1 MEAKIKELLA
11 EKEAEHKAL
20 VLAALARQE
29 KLLRQ
34 EATET
39 LAARGEELQRAEAAR
54 LMTKD
59 SNYAALEAMLKSK
72 EAEYAALEA
81 MVNAREAEQVKLL
94 QQQLQQRAA
103 EAETKLESTLKL
115 IDQECAT
122 EREAALA
129 AQASKLEAE
138 NRAATEKLL
147 ADHVRELAQVQAAKE
162 ADVLAV
168 EAVAAAEA
176 ERKKVEVGAAQIQM
190 ATEHTATTVEALRSA
205 EVKLSTQQQEVRAES
220 RRAYRHVPSCSVA
233 LKYKVPRVMRAIIS
247 DAARY
252 VLSLRALR
260 RKIRRGMRTMRHS
273 RLRLSRRRLSM
284 QHWRR
289 L

>member
-176 ERKKVEVGAAQIQM
+176 E
-190 ATEHTATTVEALRSA
+190 
-205 EVKLSTQQQEVRAES
+205 
-220 RRAYRHVPSCSVA
+220 
-233 LKYKVPRVMRAIIS
+233 
-247 DAARY
+247 
-252 VLSLRALR
+252 
-260 RKIRRGMRTMRHS
+260 
-273 RLRLSRRRLSM
+273 
-284 QHWRR
+284 
-289 L
+289 